1 MKSISLF
8 DMDGTLCVSRQK
20 APIEI
25 LDALFLL
32 SKYSDIGIV
41 SGSPMN
47 YIEEQLP
54 DLLDLFKDTDMLK
67 IMPCNGTQLYESID
81 GEYKLVHSLDMKEE
95 VGIREYHTIVKICN
109 NAMSTY
115 LTACENGPVSGNFIS
130 YRNSLLNF
138 CPPGRDATN
147 DDREKFE
154 NVDKELSIRK
164 RLLKKL
170 RKDLKEEGIESIDCT
185 LGGYTSIDIYPTGW
199 DKTYCLTHLNSYKT
213 VTFVGDKCVKP
224 GNDYTIYEALMPNSF
239 MTSTVDQTLDIINH
253 ELIKI
258 HQDVTN

>member
-1 MKSISLF
+1 
-8 DMDGTLCVSRQK
+8 
-20 APIEI
+20 
-25 LDALFLL
+25 
-32 SKYSDIGIV
+32 
-41 SGSPMN
+41 
-47 YIEEQLP
+47 
-54 DLLDLFKDTDMLK
+54 
-67 IMPCNGTQLYESID
+67 
-81 GEYKLVHSLDMKEE
+81 
-95 VGIREYHTIVKICN
+95 
-109 NAMSTY
+109 MSTY

-199 DKTYCLTHLNSYKT
+199 DKTYALRYFKGRD
-213 VTFVGDKCVKP
+213 VWFVGDRARDP
-224 GNDYTIYEALMPNSF
+224 SGNDYEIHKACEPRSFHTNSPI
-239 MTSTVDQTLDIINH
+239 TTDSIIFIN
-253 ELIKI
+253 I
-258 HQDVTN
+258 HNIFCN